1 MTLAW
6 HFTDGMMLRDGT
18 PLVVGQTYRH
28 KGPLVMCWS
37 GYHGSRRLIDA
48 LHYAPGTR
56 LSRVELS
63 GQRIHDTD
71 KLVAEQRIVLW
82 TLDAHRVIVR
92 WVIWC
97 AYGALLADREA
108 GHEPHPDSWRALAV
122 TQRWLDGDATLDA
135 VRAAAWE
142 ARAARAAAWAARATR
157 TGAAA
162 ASAAAWAAAWAAG
175 AVRAAGVASAAH
187 SAVRSA
193 QNRKLTAL
201 VMAEHRRQR

>member
-1 MTLAW
+1 
-6 HFTDGMMLRDGT
+6 MLRDGT

-28 KGPLVMCWS
+28 EGRLMLCES
-37 GYHGSRRLIDA
+37 GYHASERLIDA
-48 LHYAPGTR
+48 LKYAPGTT

-63 GQRIHDTD
+63 GQRIHNTD

-108 GHEPHPDSWRALAV
+108 GHEPHPDSWHALAV

-135 VRAAAWE
+135 VRAA
-142 ARAARAAAWAARATR
+142 
-157 TGAAA
+157 GAA
-162 ASAAAWAAAWAAG
+162 ASAAAWAARAARAAWAASW
-175 AVRAAGVASAAH
+175 AARAAGAAWASAAGAARSAAH

-201 VMAEHRRQR
+201 VMAEHRRQA

>member
-6 HFTDGMMLRDGT
+6 HFTNGMKLRDGT

-28 KGPLVMCWS
+28 KGPLVMCKS

-48 LHYAPGTR
+48 LHYAPGMR

-108 GHEPHPDSWRALAV
+108 GHEPHPDSWHALAV

-135 VRAAAWE
+135 VRAA
-142 ARAARAAAWAARATR
+142 
-157 TGAAA
+157 GAA
-162 ASAAAWAAAWAAG
+162 ASAAAWAARAARAAWAA
-175 AVRAAGVASAAH
+175 AWAARAAGAAWASAAGAARSAAH

-201 VMAEHRRQR
+201 VMAEHRRQA